1 MSGELFAYLF
11 FLCNGAGVKESL
23 HRRLAETIAALVR
36 PRLIIL
42 GHPDIEIL
50 LQFADRRIDLL
61 AEGDAVELV
70 EHGLVKPFDD
80 AIGLRA
86 PGLGAGM
93 VDVLDSK
100 VELVF
105 VAVVGAAIFG
115 AAIGENTLQ
124 HDAVLL
130 VEGQDPVVQEI
141 GRSDRRLAIIELDE
155 ANLRIGIDEG
165 LLIDA
170 ADAFQG
176 THIEGVLHAA
186 IAGTFGFE
194 LALDLP
200 CKNGEPSPMKDR
212 GGGDEREQTKAFH
225 G

>member
-1 MSGELFAYLF
+1 MVRASRK
-11 FLCNGAGVKESL
+11 VL
-23 HRRLAETIAALVR
+23 HRHLAKTIAALVR

-42 GHPDIEIL
+42 RHPDIEIL

-70 EHGLVKPFDD
+70 EHGLVKPLDD

-86 PGLGAGM
+86 LGLGAAM
-93 VDVLDSK
+93 VDVLDGK
-100 VELVF
+100 IELIF
-105 VAVVGAAIFG
+105 VMLWIAAIFR
-115 AAIGENTLQ
+115 APIGKNTLQ

-141 GRSDRRLAIIELDE
+141 GGHDRRLAIIELGE

-170 ADAFQG
+170 DDAFQA
-176 THIEGVLHAA
+176 TFLVLVRKARSVRVNESLAPWLYRVAFRTAQRARTMGSRFSQGMKPIPSQNSWHFA
-186 IAGTFGFE
+186 INT
-194 LALDLP
+194 
-200 CKNGEPSPMKDR
+200 PMVP
-212 GGGDEREQTKAFH
+212 
-225 G
+225 